1 MSRLLRHSSVSTSH
15 GTSDTIPTMLTC
27 KPACTCHAVGI
38 STMQTKLEAASR
50 PRYARTFMSVAHTS
64 MLQQSSGVCLLPLQK
79 PILSSRTLLTSTHAS
94 SEAHISASVTATEPI
109 SDPATAAANGVSA
122 VPITL
127 AALLQTAPPTNVL
140 DTWRMFLR
148 TIHQLGHFPSA
159 ATDM

>member
-1 MSRLLRHSSVSTSH
+1 MLRLLRHSNTWTSH
-15 GTSDTIPTMLTC
+15 GTTGTAPTMLTF

-38 STMQTKLEAASR
+38 SAIHTKVDTASH
-50 PRYARTFMSVAHTS
+50 PRHARALMSVAGTNI
-64 MLQQSSGVCLLPLQK
+64 LQQSGRVCLLPMQR
-79 PILSSRTLLTSTHAS
+79 PMLSSRTFLTSTHAS
-94 SEAHISASVTATEPI
+94 SEAHTSEEVPATEPI
-109 SDPATAAANGVSA
+109 SEPATIAAIGGST

-159 ATDM
+159 ATDV